1 MYNELI
7 DASRRISEA
16 IGTDGPEIPS
26 ITDEES
32 GGGAGPIEAVARA
45 WDEAAEAA
53 TGYSGV
59 YAALLD
65 SMEDGAFE
73 DVWKDL
79 PDEIKD
85 G

>member
-1 MYNELI
+1 M
-7 DASRRISEA
+7 
-16 IGTDGPEIPS
+16 
-26 ITDEES
+26 
-32 GGGAGPIEAVARA
+32 AGPIEAVARA

>member
-16 IGTDGPEIPS
+16 IGADGPEIPLDVNS
-26 ITDEES
+26 AS
-32 GGGAGPIEAVARA
+32 GGEAGPIEAVARA

-53 TGYSGV
+53 AGYSGV

-65 SMEDGAFE
+65 SMEDGTFE

>member
-16 IGTDGPEIPS
+16 IGTDGPEIPLD
-26 ITDEES
+26 TEGDS
-32 GGGAGPIEAVARA
+32 GGVAGPIEAVARA

-65 SMEDGAFE
+65 SMEDGTFE
-73 DVWKDL
+73 DAWKDL

>member
-16 IGTDGPEIPS
+16 IGADSPEIPLDVDS
-26 ITDEES
+26 AS
-32 GGGAGPIEAVARA
+32 GGVAGPIEAVARA

>member
-16 IGTDGPEIPS
+16 IGADGPEIPLDVNS
-26 ITDEES
+26 AS
-32 GGGAGPIEAVARA
+32 GGGAAPIEAVARA

-53 TGYSGV
+53 AGYSGV

-65 SMEDGAFE
+65 SMEDGTFE